1 MKAFVLLVLIV
12 SFAGCGFGRKSGKAR
27 FAKSC
32 DIEFPSDIKVVRDDM
47 QSNGPDF
54 SLFYD
59 LKLDEESCA
68 ALTRSIRSS
77 AYYCRDTAITLVNKT
92 ATLQMWEPAYMD
104 TLGMKA
110 LWMKTP
116 TGYRFKSQVK
126 NGHEFTA
133 EMDTLKMT
141 AAFCEGLD

>member
-1 MKAFVLLVLIV
+1 MKSFVLLVLIV
-12 SFAGCGFGRKSGKAR
+12 SLAGCGFGRNSSKVR
-27 FAKSC
+27 FAKAC
-32 DIEFPSDIKVVRDDM
+32 DIEFPSDIKMVQDDM

-77 AYYCRDTAITLVNKT
+77 AYYSRDTAMTLVNTT
-92 ATLQMWEPAYMD
+92 ATVQMWEPAYMD

-110 LWMKTP
+110 LWMKTL

-126 NGHEFTA
+126 DGHEFTA
-133 EMDTLKMT
+133 EIDTLKMT
-141 AAFCEGLD
+141 AAFREGLD